1 MFQRACSPLC
11 CTNSPPYNT
20 VCIGELR
27 IPTAVSFENKMSSRS
42 RLMLDL
48 DFSTVWGFLCCFVV
62 SICCRALCTDALS
75 YHHELWLLNC
85 GLIPLQMAP
94 FPPLGQKMMR
104 PRFPEKLP
112 EKVVHNASAHLKW
125 AQTGR
130 RCVWLFACLHLLMQ
144 QQTAFIDN
152 GLRGFSSPCCLM
164 IQRSAPIN
172 ISFCFVCLCVVSF
185 PLFLLSLKSST
196 PLWDRSFLYAV
207 ILLLCG
213 WFKWASLCKYTLAAW
228 WIQAVHLHLRWQ
240 M

>member
-62 SICCRALCTDALS
+62 SICCRALCTNALS

-144 QQTAFIDN
+144 QQNAFIDN
-152 GLRGFSSPCCLM
+152 GLRGFRAPAVWWSKDLH
-164 IQRSAPIN
+164 RSILV
-172 ISFCFVCLCVVSF
+172 FVLFVYVSF
-185 PLFLLSLKSST
+185 PSRYFSYL
-196 PLWDRSFLYAV
+196 
-207 ILLLCG
+207 
-213 WFKWASLCKYTLAAW
+213 
-228 WIQAVHLHLRWQ
+228 
-240 M
+240 